1 MTQDG
6 GMRAYGPLFLLGA
19 LLMGA
24 TGRRAEAAS
33 PTPDEM
39 GLRRG
44 WVEASFRGD
53 SAQGAALLLPLRRCG
68 VCPLT
73 SYSLAGDVW
82 MAWQFDRPESGDGV
96 IMAFRR
102 AQSPYEIARFR
113 LSDLDPGAR

>member
-44 WVEASFRGD
+44 WVEASFGATPPKAPPFSFRYGGVG
-53 SAQGAALLLPLRRCG
+53 SAAFL
-68 VCPLT
+68 
-73 SYSLAGDVW
+73 D
-82 MAWQFDRPESGDGV
+82 AWTFARDTAKLDGTRTRYTLGC
-96 IMAFRR
+96 A
-102 AQSPYEIARFR
+102 
-113 LSDLDPGAR
+113 